1 MKDALSY
8 ETSLETSSEG
18 EGLIR
23 CRDAARFLCVSEW
36 LLRRMAHDGEL
47 PYIQRTAT
55 SPLLFDRADLRKWI
69 EREKIRG
76 NRK

>member
-1 MKDALSY
+1 MNEKPAIF
-8 ETSLETSSEG
+8 

-23 CRDAARFLCVSEW
+23 SKEAARLLGMSEW
-36 LLRRMAHDGEL
+36 SLRNLAHSHEL

-55 SPLLFDRADLRKWI
+55 SPMLFDPVDLRKWI

-76 NRK
+76 NGK